1 MFMSRHKVAPATKL
15 GLFLAAVLGCGGG
28 DSNGGTPPPT
38 TAIAKASANSGDA
51 QSGRVGEPL
60 PSPLLVV
67 VTEDGSPLSGATVA
81 WSTAAAGGSL
91 NPTSSVTGADGVAS
105 TMWSLGTV
113 AGPQSAAATLSG
125 ASGSPLSFT
134 ATATAGVPAVLAEH
148 DGNNQSG
155 EVNTQLAEPVQARV
169 TDDFGNAVG
178 GVPVNWA
185 ATGATLSAPTHPSD
199 ANGVSGVAVTL
210 GSTAGPITITAA
222 VDGLDGSPVT
232 FAATATD
239 PVPVPTS
246 AAVSVRDNNFLSV
259 RNGTTNPAVDTIAV
273 GGSVTWTWA
282 PSTGASHNITP
293 TVSPTFTGRG
303 TVTPPPTPEPHTAT
317 FAAPGTYIY
326 FCTVHGQANSGMRGR
341 IVVR

>member
-1 MFMSRHKVAPATKL
+1 MSRHNVAPTTTLA
-15 GLFLAAVLGCGGG
+15 LFVAALLGCGGG

-60 PSPLLVV
+60 LNPLQVV

-81 WSTAAAGGSL
+81 WSTTAAGGSL
-91 NPTSSVTGADGVAS
+91 NPTSTVTGADGVAS

-113 AGPQSAAATLSG
+113 VGPQSAAATLSG
-125 ASGSPLSFT
+125 ASGSPLSFS
-134 ATATAGVPAVLAEH
+134 ATATAGVAAVLAEH

-155 EVNTQLAEPVQARV
+155 EINTGLAEPVQARV
-169 TDDFGNAVG
+169 TDEFGNAVG

-185 ATGATLSAPTHPSD
+185 ATGATLSAPTQLSD
-199 ANGVSGVAVTL
+199 ADGVSGVGVTL
-210 GSTAGPITITAA
+210 GSTAGPISITAA

-232 FAATATD
+232 FSATATE
-239 PVPVPTS
+239 PLPTPTS
-246 AAVSVRDNNFLSV
+246 ISVTVRDASFTSV
-259 RNGTTNPAVDTIAV
+259 RNGTNPAVDTVLA

-282 PSTGASHNITP
+282 PATTDGHNITP
-293 TVSPTFTGRG
+293 AGSPTFPGRG
-303 TVTPPPTPEPHTAT
+303 TVAPPPLPSPYTHT
-317 FAAPGTYIY
+317 FAAPGTYNY
-326 FCTVHGQANSGMRGR
+326 YCSLHGSATTGMRGR